1 MLIAPRISLQKTNEL
16 LKAFLET
23 SSTAHSTFH
32 IEKAEA
38 NPTILH
44 AEGSSSGYEQA
55 KHAIER
61 DLKYVMR
68 SHSATSATRE
78 DSVTYSVHY
87 SDVNGLSKLENYILG
102 LEVGK
107 YFGES
112 LHIFLSLNHVVFLQR
127 SPEICNRGFQL
138 SYSTEILLL
147 NNIRVPGPLVYFIHF
162 DFATT

>member
-1 MLIAPRISLQKTNEL
+1 MLTTSRISLQKTNEL

-32 IEKAEA
+32 IEKAET

-68 SHSATSATRE
+68 SHPAIGAAQQ

-112 LHIFLSLNHVVFLQR
+112 FQISLCLLALTLFTYCFSTRLQF
-127 SPEICNRGFQL
+127 SC
-138 SYSTEILLL
+138 
-147 NNIRVPGPLVYFIHF
+147 
-162 DFATT
+162 

>member
-1 MLIAPRISLQKTNEL
+1 MTPRISLQKTNEL

-38 NPTILH
+38 NPAILH
-44 AEGSSSGYEQA
+44 AEGSSSGYKQA

-68 SHSATSATRE
+68 SHPATGATRQ

-87 SDVNGLSKLENYILG
+87 SDINGLSKLENYILG
-102 LEVGK
+102 LEVGN

-112 LHIFLSLNHVVFLQR
+112 LHILLSLNYVVFVRR
-127 SPEICNRGFQL
+127 SLE
-138 SYSTEILLL
+138 
-147 NNIRVPGPLVYFIHF
+147 
-162 DFATT
+162 FATVASSSFTR